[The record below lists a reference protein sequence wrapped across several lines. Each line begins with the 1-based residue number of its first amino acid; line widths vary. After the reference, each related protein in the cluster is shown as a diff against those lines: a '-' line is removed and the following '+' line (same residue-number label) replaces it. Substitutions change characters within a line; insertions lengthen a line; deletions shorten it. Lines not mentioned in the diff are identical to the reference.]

1 VRNFKC
7 AIVFGV
13 ALAAGTS
20 EAAGHSSLLDDE
32 QAVKEAFEAFQA
44 AIKAKDAEKL
54 WGLLDSD
61 SRDDAARA
69 AKAIKAA
76 YAKASAERKA
86 EMEKKLGLSGDEL
99 AKLTGTGF
107 LKTKRFHGKYYEVPD
122 SKIEKVTV
130 QGNTAKVYY
139 VEEDG
144 DKETMKLVRQDGKWK
159 LSVPMPKEK

>member
-1 VRNFKC
+1 LGT

-13 ALAAGTS
+13 VLSAGYNKVI
-20 EAAGHSSLLDDE
+20 GQSSSNNDE
-32 QAVKEAFEAFQA
+32 QTVKEAFEAFQA

-61 SRDDAARA
+61 SRGDAERA

-76 YAKASAERKA
+76 YAKASAEQKA
-86 EMEKKLGLSGDEL
+86 ELEKKLGLAGDEL
-99 AKLTGTGF
+99 AKLTGAGF
-107 LKTKRFHGKYYEVPD
+107 LKTKRFLGKYDEVPG

-130 QGNTAKVYY
+130 QRNSAKVQY

-144 DKETMKLVRQDGKWK
+144 DKETMKLIRQDGKWK
-159 LSVPMPKEK
+159 LSVPMPQK